1 MAGADLWAVAGS
13 KIYIGPTM
21 PTQLADFVAAD
32 FNAVVWTEIDGW
44 QTMGAIGD
52 TAEAITTSLIN
63 RGRDVKQ
70 KGTWNAGSMENTFA
84 LVPEDTGQLALIA
97 ASKTRLNYPFKIV
110 YSDLP
115 AVRTA
120 TATIS
125 QATPGVVTWNAHGLA
140 ENTGVVFTTTGA
152 LPTGLTAGTTYYV
165 KTVLTANTFTVAA
178 TRGGTAIDTSSA
190 GSGTHTVTTVPSG
203 TENYFVG
210 LVMTAQRAGGEAN
223 TVQTISGTVE
233 INSNIVEVGALG

>member
-13 KIYIGPTM
+13 RIYIGPTM
-21 PTQLADFVAAD
+21 PTQLADFTASD
-32 FNAVVWTEIDGW
+32 FDSVVWTEIDGW

-84 LVPEDTGQLALIA
+84 LVPDDAGQAAMIA

-125 QATPGVVTWNAHGLA
+125 QATPGVVTWNAHGLDPNA
-140 ENTGVVFTTTGA
+140 GVVFTTTGA

-165 KTVLTANTFTVAA
+165 KTVLTANTFTVSA
-178 TRGGTAIDTSSA
+178 TKGGAAIDTSSA

-233 INSNIVEVGALG
+233 INSNIVEVAALG

>member
-32 FNAVVWTEIDGW
+32 FDSVVWTEIDGW

-84 LVPEDTGQLALIA
+84 LVPNDAGQLALIA

-110 YSDLP
+110 HSDLP

-125 QATPGVVTWNAHGLA
+125 QATPGVVTWNTHGLA
-140 ENTGVVFTTTGA
+140 ENAAVVFTTTGS

-165 KTVLTANTFTVAA
+165 KTVLTANTFTVSA
-178 TRGGTAIDTSSA
+178 TKGGAAIDTSSA

-233 INSNIVEVGALG
+233 INSNIVEVAALG

>member
-21 PTQLADFVAAD
+21 PTQLADFVASD
-32 FNAVVWTEIDGW
+32 FDSVVWTEIDGW

-84 LVPEDTGQLALIA
+84 LVPDDAGQAAMIA
-97 ASKTRLNYPFKIV
+97 ASKTRLNYPFRIV

-125 QATPGVVTWNAHGLA
+125 QATPGVVTWNAHGLDPNA
-140 ENTGVVFTTTGA
+140 GVVFTTTGA

-165 KTVLTANTFTVAA
+165 KTVLTANTFTVSA
-178 TRGGTAIDTSSA
+178 TKGGAAIDTSSA
-190 GSGTHTVTTVPSG
+190 GSGVHTVTTVPSG

-223 TVQTISGTVE
+223 TVHTITGTVE
-233 INSNIVEVGALG
+233 VNSNIVEVAALG